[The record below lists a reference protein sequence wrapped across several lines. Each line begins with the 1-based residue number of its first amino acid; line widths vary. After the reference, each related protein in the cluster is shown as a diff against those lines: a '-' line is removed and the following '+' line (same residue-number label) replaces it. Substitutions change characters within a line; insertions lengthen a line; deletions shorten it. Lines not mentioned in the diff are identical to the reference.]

1 MGRRGGSQRQAGP
14 HQRVGTTDRLVLR
27 RTSMTYY
34 GSKEIA
40 AAFRTVRENTVKIAE
55 EIPEEKYLF
64 RATPDT
70 KTIGETFTHIALSP
84 GFQHHVH
91 SNNIT
96 DMKTLNF
103 GELFQK
109 FSAEEAKPRSKAEL
123 VTFLKA
129 EGEKFASFVETLS
142 EGFLTEQVAM
152 MPGAQPSAKTRFA
165 ILLGAKEHDMH
176 HRGQLM
182 LIQRMIGLVPHLTRV
197 MQERAARMQAAQQ
210 PQEASR

>member
-1 MGRRGGSQRQAGP
+1 
-14 HQRVGTTDRLVLR
+14 
-27 RTSMTYY
+27 MTYY

-55 EIPEEKYLF
+55 EIPEDKYQF

-70 KTIGETFTHIALSP
+70 KTIGETLTHIAFSP

-109 FSAEEAKPRSKAEL
+109 FSAEEAKPRTKAEL
-123 VTFLKA
+123 VAFLKA

-142 EGFLTEQVAM
+142 EGFLAEEVAM
-152 MPGAQPSAKTRFA
+152 MPGAQPAAKTRFEM
-165 ILLGAKEHDMH
+165 LLGAKEHEMH

-197 MQERAARMQAAQQ
+197 MQERTARMQAAQQ
-210 PQEASR
+210 PQEAAR